1 MSTASTTAALAA
13 IHAERRRQDE
23 LHGGPKH
30 DDKHTPFDW
39 ELMVRKRLERAEH
52 ARGTTSPDGWR
63 AEMVTIAALA
73 VAGIESLDRRMG
85 MLAEQPDMVVLE
97 IALCPD
103 CGEYEALT
111 TPDYEGGLTGICG
124 ACGVRVREVHYFRT
138 MVPRDAL
145 GTCECRG
152 GHDRRDAGSSD
163 GEA

>member
-1 MSTASTTAALAA
+1 MSAASTNNALAA
-13 IHAERRRQDE
+13 VRGERLRQDE
-23 LHGGPKH
+23 LHGGPDH

-39 ELMVRKRLERAEH
+39 QIMVRERLERAEH

-63 AEMVTIAALA
+63 AEMVKIAALA

-85 MLAEQPDMVVLE
+85 VLAGQPDMVVLE

-111 TPDYEGGLTGICG
+111 DADYEGGLTGVCG
-124 ACGVRVREVHYFRT
+124 CCGTRVREMHYFRT

-152 GHDRRDAGSSD
+152 GHDRRDAGSSN